1 MSLHAKVPDHT
12 TNTKI
17 LGGYILVARKMFD
30 SELMNKPP
38 HFLKLWIWIL
48 SKAFWKDGETL
59 KRGQLLTSID
69 EMQDVGR
76 YQVGGRMEGKLT
88 VAEVRSAYGYFQK
101 TGAILVS
108 KSTRGMVISVCN
120 FDTYQTPSNYEQHS
134 TPNSTPNRTP
144 KHTDKNA
151 LPIENVI
158 KSNHFATPEQHTEQH
173 TEQQPE
179 QHAEQH
185 SIDEERNKNKNSCT
199 SPTSKRHPAGDH
211 QTFLAWWSYAY
222 ESTQGKPY
230 LTSGKDFKPVKEL
243 LAAYGLKPLVITA
256 CWFLTCQDTWLGSK
270 RDITMFKSQINRLPG
285 PKGKEHNADAYRA
298 AGIIP
303 PEGTLFEDWHFWQQN
318 EGQDVLAL

>member
-1 MSLHAKVPDHT
+1 MPPEATIP
-12 TNTKI
+12 
-17 LGGYILVARKMFD
+17 GGYILLSRKILE

-38 HFLKLWIWIL
+38 HFLKLWVWLL

-88 VAEVRSAYGYFQK
+88 IAEVRSAYGYFQK

-120 FDTYQTPSNYEQHS
+120 FDTYQTPSNYEQH
-134 TPNSTPNRTP
+134 TLPNSTPASTSKHTP
-144 KHTDKNA
+144 KRTDKTA

-158 KSNHFATPEQHTEQH
+158 KSNHFTTPEQH

-179 QHAEQH
+179 QHAAPH
-185 SIDEERNKNKNSCT
+185 TIDEEGNKNKTSCA
-199 SPTSKRHPAGDH
+199 SPSSKRPPSGDH

-222 ESTQGKPY
+222 ERTQSKPY
-230 LTSGKDFKPVKEL
+230 LTTGKDFKPVKEL
-243 LAAYGLKPLVITA
+243 LTAYGLKPLVVMA
-256 CWFLTCQDTWLGSK
+256 CWFLTCTDAWLASK
-270 RDITMFKSQINRLPG
+270 RDISMFKSQINRIPG
-285 PKGKEHNADAYRA
+285 AKSEEHIAPAYRA

-303 PEGTLFEDWHFWQQN
+303 PEGTMFEDWHFWQQN
-318 EGQDVLAL
+318 EPQEALAL